1 MVLYMNYATTSNE
14 RNTTMMSEDK
24 NSEAQV
30 KIGLLILKAIPS
42 VVIEVGLSEQERLA
56 SEEQRLNDLKFIRSV
71 KNIKHDIDSALDEWI
86 VNL

>member
-1 MVLYMNYATTSNE
+1 MNYATTSNE